1 MHPDTSGHC
10 LLNRG
15 KHVKT
20 HNKMVTSTTKI
31 RVRYAE
37 TDQMGYVY
45 YGNYA
50 MYYEVA
56 RVEAL
61 RQMGFAYK
69 KLEKMGIMMPVID
82 LKNRFIKPGMY
93 DELLTIKVTIPE
105 MPAVKMRFT
114 YEITNEDHELI
125 NIGETTLFFAN
136 TKTGKPVRIPE
147 LMKELFEP
155 FFK

>member
-1 MHPDTSGHC
+1 MYSA
-10 LLNRG
+10 
-15 KHVKT
+15 
-20 HNKMVTSTTKI
+20 TTQI

-56 RVEAL
+56 RVEVL
-61 RQMGFAYK
+61 RQLGFAYK
-69 KLEKMGIMMPVID
+69 NLEDMGVMMPV
-82 LKNRFIKPGMY
+82 LNLNTQFKKPGLY
-93 DELLTIKVTIPE
+93 DEVLTIKVTIPE
-105 MPAVKMRFT
+105 MPAVKMKFT